1 VPALRQRNPERGGST
16 VSMIITLVVIGCVLF
31 AIVKVAPPY
40 MNNYQLQ
47 DYMSTEARYAVV
59 NKKGEDDIRADMM
72 KKIAEME
79 IPATA
84 KDLKIMTTPTSTR
97 ITLNYVV
104 HVDLKFYQFDLN
116 FAPDADSHVI

>member
-1 VPALRQRNPERGGST
+1 MQALRQRNPERGGST
-16 VSMIITLVVIGCVLF
+16 FSLLITLVVIGAALF

-47 DYMSTEARYAVV
+47 DYMTTEARYALV

-72 KKIAEME
+72 KKIAELE

-84 KDLKIMTTPTSTR
+84 KDLKIITSPTSTH
-97 ITLNYVV
+97 ITLTYVV

-116 FAPDADSHVI
+116 FAPDADSHAI